1 MPGNSSRTMSNT
13 SAPLQGNA
21 GASVAR
27 DRARRNIWNLSDAG
41 RAVVAGRCFSLLEVQ
56 GLVCRSVDTET
67 VVLLRSLLTEIG
79 QKHGAI
85 ATAAEKLLDEKFAG
99 EIARVESIR
108 DTADLQFIWQQAVEA
123 QETTKTEHTT
133 GMLWA
138 IFTHLHCTASLMD
151 KICADVLIMPQ
162 SIVAEPQKTDTVSP
176 AIKHELGE
184 LRQKLLRQKLSFSK
198 RLQSYRYEVV
208 RLENVTR
215 LLRDQLTEA
224 GAATNSADLLSREDS
239 DRLQC
244 MLRETSQLLR
254 STREQLHEER
264 EHAREQLHRLEEQ
277 KLDNA
282 KLEQLIDHL
291 VGDDH
296 EADAVCDQSL
306 SGKCVLLLG
315 GKPSQCKRFR
325 AYVESNNGDFLHYDG
340 DTEENDAEES
350 SNQID
355 QLVSRA
361 DAVFCPVEQTSHLAI
376 NRARKLCERSE
387 KPMVFLPKTSLSAF
401 VSGIRTIQ

>member
-1 MPGNSSRTMSNT
+1 MSNT

-138 IFTHLHCTASLMD
+138 IFTHPHYTASLMD

-215 LLRDQLTEA
+215 LLRAQLTEA
-224 GAATNSADLLSREDS
+224 GAATNGLIYLAGKTVIACSACCARPVSYYAVHVSNCTKSASMPES
-239 DRLQC
+239 SC
-244 MLRETSQLLR
+244 IGLRNKNSITP
-254 STREQLHEER
+254 
-264 EHAREQLHRLEEQ
+264 
-277 KLDNA
+277 N
-282 KLEQLIDHL
+282 
-291 VGDDH
+291 
-296 EADAVCDQSL
+296 
-306 SGKCVLLLG
+306 
-315 GKPSQCKRFR
+315 
-325 AYVESNNGDFLHYDG
+325 SNN
-340 DTEENDAEES
+340 
-350 SNQID
+350 
-355 QLVSRA
+355 
-361 DAVFCPVEQTSHLAI
+361 
-376 NRARKLCERSE
+376 
-387 KPMVFLPKTSLSAF
+387 
-401 VSGIRTIQ
+401 